1 MASTCRTTQIFLI
14 DLAAAS
20 ASGDDARVVHQAF
33 EEASKRMVAR
43 GADVRML
50 VSTFVPAEQR
60 WICVFT
66 ADDEEVARRT
76 ADMAQIP
83 ERHVRA
89 GLDLRPSL
97 RTAALPREEQTT

>member
-1 MASTCRTTQIFLI
+1 MVSSRGTTPMFLI
-14 DLAAAS
+14 DLAAS
-20 ASGDDARVVHQAF
+20 SVSVDDAKAVHQAL

-50 VSTFVPAEQR
+50 VSVFVPADQR

-89 GLDLRPSL
+89 GSDLRTVRAHTCP
-97 RTAALPREEQTT
+97 TA

>member
-1 MASTCRTTQIFLI
+1 MVSTCRTTQMFLI
-14 DLAAAS
+14 DLAASS
-20 ASGDDARVVHQAF
+20 ASVDDAKVMHQALD
-33 EEASKRMVAR
+33 EASKRMVAR

-50 VSTFVPAEQR
+50 VSAYVPAEQR

-76 ADMAQIP
+76 ADTAQIP

-89 GLDLRPSL
+89 GVDLSAVQAHSPAS
-97 RTAALPREEQTT
+97 A